1 MKYFII
7 AGEKSGDMHGSNL
20 CKSIFELD
28 SEALITG
35 WGGGLM
41 NAVGVKV
48 LKNYHDLA
56 FMGFWEVIKNLPK
69 ILGFFKEVKIQI
81 TVFKPDVV
89 ILVDYAGF
97 NLRVAKWAKNSGFK
111 TIYYIAPKAWAW
123 RPGRAKIIKKYI
135 DKLLVIFPFEKEFFE
150 KYGIA
155 TEYVGNPLLDEIIN
169 FKPNE
174 DFRIQNELNSQPII
188 ALLPGSRKQEI
199 EKMLKEMSKLT
210 NILPQYQWVMAGIG
224 SMEKHIYKTEGA
236 NFKLIFDQTYDL
248 LFHSNAAIVTS
259 GTATLETALFN
270 VPQVVVYRTSN
281 FSYQIA
287 KRLINISYISLVNL
301 VSQKGVVKE
310 LIQDEYNT
318 ENLEK
323 EVFNITKNTFFRENQ
338 LKEYRILKEKMGK
351 KGASDLAAHEIYKLA
366 KV

>member
-28 SEALITG
+28 SEAVIVG
-35 WGGGLM
+35 WGGELM
-41 NAVGVKV
+41 SAVGVKV

-69 ILGFFKEVKIQI
+69 IIGFLKEVKVQI
-81 TVFKPDVV
+81 LAFKPDV
-89 ILVDYAGF
+89 IIFVDYAGF
-97 NLRVAKWAKNSGFK
+97 NLRVAKWAKNSRFK

-123 RPGRAKIIKKYI
+123 RPDRAKVIKKYI

-150 KYGIA
+150 KYGIETA
-155 TEYVGNPLLDEIIN
+155 YVGNPLLDEIRN

-174 DFRIQNELNSQPII
+174 NFRIQNDLNSQPII

-199 EKMLKEMSKLT
+199 GKMLKEMSELT
-210 NILPQYQWVMAGIG
+210 KILPQYQWVMAGIG
-224 SMEKHIYKTEGA
+224 SMSEDIYKTEGA

-270 VPQVVVYRTSN
+270 VPQVVVYKTSN

-310 LIQDEYNT
+310 LIQDEYSAK
-318 ENLEK
+318 NLEK
-323 EVFNITKNTFFRENQ
+323 EVFNLTKNTIFRENQ

-351 KGASDLAAHEIYKLA
+351 IGASDLAAHEIYKLA